1 MTQATTTRH
10 GETHGRV
17 RRAELPRPTPPR
29 PAVAC
34 RPPHGDN
41 PRMSSTGSPDFE
53 IAALRKK
60 QEAVWDP
67 LAHGPGTPWEDRGT
81 HGTVGAFFKTCVAS
95 LTGPRRLADSIRRP
109 ETTTDAR
116 GFVIGCGIL
125 WGLSAAGHVGWALW
139 HKAHSPP
146 PVGYDLDEVN
156 TLWVVI
162 DLVVPLV
169 GGTVGV
175 VMLWM
180 LYTAVYNR
188 LIQQEA
194 RTVRLTEP
202 LIANVAAYAFGPALL
217 ALIPV
222 VGPPLAIVAML
233 VVMIVIG
240 TSSRLRLRA
249 AAAIIDALLG
259 FLAIVAIAVAGCAIV
274 SYASDRIVTSG
285 VPLVEHVKNEANEP
299 AIRPSR

>member
-1 MTQATTTRH
+1 MSRS
-10 GETHGRV
+10 GRP
-17 RRAELPRPTPPR
+17 E
-29 PAVAC
+29 
-34 RPPHGDN
+34 
-41 PRMSSTGSPDFE
+41 FE
-53 IAALRKK
+53 IAALKK
-60 QEAVWDP
+60 RQEEVWDP

-81 HGTVGAFFKTCVAS
+81 HGTVGAFLKTCVAS
-95 LTGPRRLADSIRRP
+95 LTGPRRLADAIRRP
-109 ETTTDAR
+109 ETTNDAR

-125 WGLSAAGHVGWALW
+125 WGLSAAGHTAWGLW

-146 PVGYDLDEVN
+146 PPGYDLDDVN

-169 GGTVGV
+169 GAAVGI

-194 RTVRLTEP
+194 RTVKLTEP
-202 LIANVAAYAFGPALL
+202 LIANIAAYALGPSLL

-222 VGPPLAIVAML
+222 VGPPLAVVAML
-233 VVMIVIG
+233 IVMILIG

-249 AAAIIDALLG
+249 AAAVIDALLG
-259 FLAIVAIAVAGCAIV
+259 FLAVVATAAAGCGIV
-274 SYASDRIVTSG
+274 YYASDRFVTSG
-285 VPLVEHVKNEANEP
+285 VPTVEHIVNEANEP
-299 AIRPSR
+299 AIRSSASP